1 MIATAPYVL
10 AWLAVTLAVLAA
22 PLLLVLPI
30 TPLLD
35 RRTTRRRLRASRAA
49 RPVLAGHYAHGYC
62 VTRALDRYGRLEVA
76 HA

>member
-1 MIATAPYVL
+1 MTASLPYVL
-10 AWLAVTLAVLAA
+10 QWLGITLAVLAA

-30 TPLLD
+30 TPALD
-35 RRTTRRRLRASRAA
+35 RWHDWKRLRASRAA

-62 VTRALDRYGRLEVA
+62 VTRALDRYGRLAVA